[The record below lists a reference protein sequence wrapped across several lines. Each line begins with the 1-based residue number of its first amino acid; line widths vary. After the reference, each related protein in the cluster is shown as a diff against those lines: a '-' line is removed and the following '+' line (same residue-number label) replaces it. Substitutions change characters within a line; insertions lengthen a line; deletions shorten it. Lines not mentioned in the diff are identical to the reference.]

1 MVLKLKGHKMIKNN
15 HKSFIIIIF
24 IFLITASSISFGKDF
39 PPDNA
44 AVLYLRAFILYEEP
58 ENEDLSKMITDL
70 QDGKIKPNDEIR
82 NYFKKN
88 QRVIEL
94 ITTASQIPY
103 CNWGQ
108 DHSKGFDLMMPEL
121 ATARKLAFLLVA
133 DSKISLADG
142 DYKASL
148 EKCLTIHRMARHVGN
163 DLMISNLVGI
173 AMNSLANKHIKIIL
187 SEMPDNVE
195 TLEWLKSQ
203 MLDISSNT
211 PSLISAMDNESKIS
225 IKEMRPGNLDE
236 FLDNPEAV
244 EILKSLSK
252 EQIEEI
258 RNGDEAF
265 FEEDRKYY
273 LDYIASAQAAF
284 ALPYEDAYNEL
295 IKLNDKIVKDV
306 ETNTVAF
313 FTSTISSSM
322 AHIYTGEI
330 YSKTSMNAFM
340 GALDIYIQKAKTG
353 HLPDE
358 LPEGLPKDMFSGK
371 DFMYEKTEDG
381 FILRCQGKDLEKD
394 KFNEYEFKVK
404 K

>member
-1 MVLKLKGHKMIKNN
+1 MVHKLKGHKMIKNN
-15 HKSFIIIIF
+15 YKAFIIIIC
-24 IFLITASSISFGKDF
+24 IFLITILSISFSQDF

-58 ENEDLSKMITDL
+58 NNEDLSNMITDL

-88 QRVIEL
+88 QRVLEL
-94 ITTASQIPY
+94 ITTASKIPY

-121 ATARKLAFLLVA
+121 ATVRKLAFLLVA

-173 AMNSLANKHIKIIL
+173 AMNGLANKHIKIVL
-187 SEMPDNVE
+187 SEMPDDVE

-203 MLDISSNT
+203 MLDISVNT
-211 PSLISAMDNESKIS
+211 PSLISAIVNESKIS
-225 IKEMRPGNLDE
+225 IKEMRREKVDE
-236 FLDNPEAV
+236 ILESPEAE

-252 EQIEEI
+252 KQIEKI
-258 RNGDEAF
+258 LNGDETF
-265 FEEDRKYY
+265 FEKCRKYY
-273 LDYIASAQAAF
+273 LDYIASVQTAF
-284 ALPYEDAYNEL
+284 ALPYENAYNEL
-295 IKLNDKIVKDV
+295 IKLSEKVAKEVKADP
-306 ETNTVAF
+306 VAF

-330 YSKTSMNAFM
+330 FSKTGMNAFM
-340 GALDIYIQKAKTG
+340 GALEIYIQKAKTG
-353 HLPDE
+353 QLPDE
-358 LPEGLPKDMFSGK
+358 LPVGLPKDLFSGK
-371 DFMYEKTEDG
+371 DFKYEKNNDG
-381 FILRCQGKDLEKD
+381 FILRCQGKDLERG
-394 KFNEYEFKVK
+394 KFNEYELAG
-404 K
+404 

>member
-1 MVLKLKGHKMIKNN
+1 MIKNN
-15 HKSFIIIIF
+15 YKAFIIIIST
-24 IFLITASSISFGKDF
+24 FLITVLSISFSQDF

-58 ENEDLSKMITDL
+58 DNEDLSNMITDL

-82 NYFKKN
+82 SYFKKN
-88 QRVIEL
+88 QRVLEL
-94 ITTASQIPY
+94 VTTASQIPN

-121 ATARKLAFLLVA
+121 ATVRRLAFLLVA

-173 AMNSLANKHIKIIL
+173 AMNGLANKHIKIVL
-187 SEMPDNVE
+187 SEMPDDVE

-203 MLDISSNT
+203 MLDISVNT
-211 PSLISAMDNESKIS
+211 PSLISAIVNESKIS
-225 IKEMRPGNLDE
+225 IKEMRREKVDE
-236 FLDNPEAV
+236 ILQNPEAE

-252 EQIEEI
+252 EQIEKI

-265 FEEDRKYY
+265 YEKCRKYY
-273 LDYIASAQAAF
+273 LDYIASVQAAF
-284 ALPYEDAYNEL
+284 ALPYENAYNEL
-295 IKLNDKIVKDV
+295 IKLSEKVAKEVK
-306 ETNTVAF
+306 THPVAF

-330 YSKTSMNAFM
+330 FSKTSMNAFM
-340 GALDIYIQKAKTG
+340 GAIEIYIQKAKSG
-353 HLPDE
+353 QLPDE
-358 LPEGLPKDMFSGK
+358 LPVVLPRDLFSGK
-371 DFMYEKTEDG
+371 YFKYEKTNDG
-381 FILRCQGKDLEKD
+381 FILKCQGKDIERNKT
-394 KFNEYEFKVK
+394 NEYEFKVK

>member
-1 MVLKLKGHKMIKNN
+1 MIKNN
-15 HKSFIIIIF
+15 YKAFIIIIST
-24 IFLITASSISFGKDF
+24 FLITVLSISFSQDF

-58 ENEDLSKMITDL
+58 DNEDLSNMITDL

-82 NYFKKN
+82 SYFKKN
-88 QRVIEL
+88 QRVLEL
-94 ITTASQIPY
+94 VTTASQIPN

-121 ATARKLAFLLVA
+121 ATVRRLAFLLVA

-173 AMNSLANKHIKIIL
+173 AMNGLANKHIKIVL
-187 SEMPDNVE
+187 SEMPDDVE

-203 MLDISSNT
+203 MLDISVNT
-211 PSLISAMDNESKIS
+211 PSLISAIVNESKIS
-225 IKEMRPGNLDE
+225 IKEMRREKVDE
-236 FLDNPEAV
+236 ILQNPEAE

-252 EQIEEI
+252 EQIEKI

-265 FEEDRKYY
+265 YEKCRKYY
-273 LDYIASAQAAF
+273 LDYIASVQAAF
-284 ALPYEDAYNEL
+284 ALPYENAYNEL
-295 IKLNDKIVKDV
+295 IKLSEKVAKEVK
-306 ETNTVAF
+306 THPVAF

-330 YSKTSMNAFM
+330 FSKTSMNAFM
-340 GALDIYIQKAKTG
+340 GAIEIYIQKAKSG
-353 HLPDE
+353 QLPDE
-358 LPEGLPKDMFSGK
+358 LPVVLPRDLFSGK
-371 DFMYEKTEDG
+371 DFKYEKTNDG
-381 FILRCQGKDLEKD
+381 FILKCQGKDIERNKT
-394 KFNEYEFKVK
+394 NEYEFKVK